1 MSYNLTNELLRDG
14 APCHWTPSVALT
26 YLILA
31 SRYQDETQRAYPG
44 LEGFKRVTNLKNS
57 AIMKNLTQLQNEGWI
72 IKTKRGQTGQ
82 RAEYKVLFIESDLH
96 RCQCVTPC
104 GKQGSNSV
112 IESLHPDT
120 RKVPQESA
128 TASTELHPKR
138 ITKLTNKTK
147 FKINENRF
155 NFVISKIP
163 EEKQFQINGG
173 SNFETLLDEFMNIGV
188 SLEQICN
195 FLGSQKWDNSTAPGG
210 LMETL
215 LRKFLVHMSAERQR
229 NLRETSTSES
239 VQGQVVQAIAE
250 ISNKL
255 NISR

>member
-1 MSYNLTNELLRDG
+1 M
-14 APCHWTPSVALT
+14 
-26 YLILA
+26 
-31 SRYQDETQRAYPG
+31 
-44 LEGFKRVTNLKNS
+44 
-57 AIMKNLTQLQNEGWI
+57 
-72 IKTKRGQTGQ
+72 
-82 RAEYKVLFIESDLH
+82 
-96 RCQCVTPC
+96 
-104 GKQGSNSV
+104 
-112 IESLHPDT
+112 HPDT

-138 ITKLTNKTK
+138 ITKLNNKTK

-163 EEKQFQINGG
+163 EEKRFQINGG

-215 LRKFLVHMSAERQR
+215 LRKHLVHMSAERQR
-229 NLRETSTSES
+229 SLRENSNSGS

-250 ISNKL
+250 KSNKL
-255 NISR
+255 NISRKEK